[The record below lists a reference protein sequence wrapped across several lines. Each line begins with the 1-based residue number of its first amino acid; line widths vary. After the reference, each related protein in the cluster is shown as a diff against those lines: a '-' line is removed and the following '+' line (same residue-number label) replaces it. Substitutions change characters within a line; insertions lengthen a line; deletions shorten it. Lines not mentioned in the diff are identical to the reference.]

1 MGVTFDVL
9 TKSSVDN
16 ERIEENPVRILF
28 VSLGCDKNLV
38 DSEQMSGILAGQGF
52 SFTDD
57 EAEAD
62 VVLINTCCFIG
73 DAKQESIDDIIYYG
87 NLKETG
93 RLKGV
98 IVCGCLA
105 QRYAEDIKKELP
117 EVDAIVGT
125 TAYDKIG
132 DVIRQV
138 IRGDRVCHL
147 EDENRLLYKPGNRQL
162 SGPGYSAYLKIAEGC
177 DKRCTY
183 CIIPKVR
190 GQYRSFPLEEL
201 VAEARSLADKGVS
214 ELCLVAQ
221 EITVYGKD
229 LYGKKSLPKLLAGL
243 CEIEGIKWIRLLYCY
258 PEEIDD
264 DLIDMIRTQE
274 KICNYI
280 DMPVQSGSDEV
291 LRRMGRR
298 CKRADILD
306 TVKKLKKAVPD
317 ICLRT
322 TLISGFPGE
331 SEEDHKM
338 SLELLREAD
347 FDRVGVFAYS
357 PEEGTPAY
365 EMDGQI
371 SDEIKE
377 NRRDELMAF
386 QQSLRF
392 ENDEKLIGRLMDVL
406 VEGRDVESG
415 VYVGRT
421 YRDAPDVDGLIFF
434 ESQNDYMSGAFVRV
448 RITGTND
455 YDLMGEEVS

>member
-1 MGVTFDVL
+1 M
-9 TKSSVDN
+9 
-16 ERIEENPVRILF
+16 
-28 VSLGCDKNLV
+28 
-38 DSEQMSGILAGQGF
+38 
-52 SFTDD
+52 
-57 EAEAD
+57 
-62 VVLINTCCFIG
+62 
-73 DAKQESIDDIIYYG
+73 
-87 NLKETG
+87 
-93 RLKGV
+93 
-98 IVCGCLA
+98 
-105 QRYAEDIKKELP
+105 
-117 EVDAIVGT
+117 
-125 TAYDKIG
+125 
-132 DVIRQV
+132 
-138 IRGDRVCHL
+138 
-147 EDENRLLYKPGNRQL
+147 
-162 SGPGYSAYLKIAEGC
+162 
-177 DKRCTY
+177 
-183 CIIPKVR
+183 
-190 GQYRSFPLEEL
+190 
-201 VAEARSLADKGVS
+201 
-214 ELCLVAQ
+214 
-221 EITVYGKD
+221 
-229 LYGKKSLPKLLAGL
+229 AGL

-264 DLIDMIRTQE
+264 DLIEMIRTQE

-280 DMPVQSGSDEV
+280 DMPVQSGSDDV

-306 TVKKLKKAVPD
+306 TVKRLKKAVPD

-371 SDEIKE
+371 SDDIKE
-377 NRRDELMAF
+377 KRRDELMAF

-392 ENDEKLIGRLMDVL
+392 ENDEKLIGRMVDVL

-434 ESQNDYMSGAFVRV
+434 ESHNDYMSGAFVRV

-455 YDLMGEEVS
+455 YDLLGEEVS